1 MRGYDR
7 DEYDDYEGY
16 DDYEDE
22 GGEEYEEE
30 GEEAEYEEERPKPTK
45 EEIEY
50 LELRQKLKESIRKK
64 MKKESST
71 SLSDSNSRKKLPY
84 DNYGSFF
91 GPSQPVISQRV
102 IEESKSLIGNPD
114 LAARISKAAHVN
126 KNTNKASNGSVKSS
140 THSQMPKASEKQV
153 KAQKLKVIRDYS
165 FLMSDDAE
173 LPPPTKVS
181 PSQNTSI
188 RNNEGRPA
196 QLAGRNK
203 QLVANGGGKHVR
215 SSGEE
220 RRAVPGGNRL
230 PPKPDLNHK
239 LSSSSKPIR
248 KAPADSRK
256 QLGSNSGNGPGRP
269 VGPKGLPPKVP
280 ASTMGNKFS
289 APVMKKPVND
299 MHRPVN
305 GTHRPVNS
313 MQRPVNSMQRPVN
326 GTQKSLPSKV
336 HSSVRQNVDPRR
348 DPREQN
354 RPKMLPKQPVASTK
368 TQINKP
374 LKPNPKHSD
383 PRDHRPKNKGVKRHS
398 DDMEDEVDVRSM
410 IRSMFNYNPNR
421 FVDDDDDDDMEAG
434 FDEIMQEERKSALI
448 ARKEDEEQLKLIEAE
463 EERERRRKLA
473 KLKKRRV
480 GE

>member
-45 EEIEY
+45 EEMEY

-173 LPPPTKVS
+173 LPAPTKVS

-188 RNNEGRPA
+188 RNNGFLLMLKREDQLNLLEGISN
-196 QLAGRNK
+196 L
-203 QLVANGGGKHVR
+203 
-215 SSGEE
+215 
-220 RRAVPGGNRL
+220 L
-230 PPKPDLNHK
+230 PM
-239 LSSSSKPIR
+239 
-248 KAPADSRK
+248 
-256 QLGSNSGNGPGRP
+256 
-269 VGPKGLPPKVP
+269 V
-280 ASTMGNKFS
+280 
-289 APVMKKPVND
+289 
-299 MHRPVN
+299 
-305 GTHRPVNS
+305 
-313 MQRPVNSMQRPVN
+313 
-326 GTQKSLPSKV
+326 
-336 HSSVRQNVDPRR
+336 
-348 DPREQN
+348 
-354 RPKMLPKQPVASTK
+354 VASMFVAVVRK
-368 TQINKP
+368 GEQFLEGIDC
-374 LKPNPKHSD
+374 LPN
-383 PRDHRPKNKGVKRHS
+383 
-398 DDMEDEVDVRSM
+398 
-410 IRSMFNYNPNR
+410 
-421 FVDDDDDDDMEAG
+421 
-434 FDEIMQEERKSALI
+434 QT
-448 ARKEDEEQLKLIEAE
+448 
-463 EERERRRKLA
+463 
-473 KLKKRRV
+473 
-480 GE
+480 